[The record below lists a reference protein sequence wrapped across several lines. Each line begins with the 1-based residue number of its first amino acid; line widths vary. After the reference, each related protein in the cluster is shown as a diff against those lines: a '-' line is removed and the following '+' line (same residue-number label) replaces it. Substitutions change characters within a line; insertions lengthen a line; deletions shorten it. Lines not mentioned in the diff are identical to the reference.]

1 MVNSL
6 SKEDALKSITI
17 WPAMGSF
24 EEETKGSIEPGKVAD
39 YVILDTDLLEVEQ
52 SDLLKARVLGT
63 YVNGINVYE
72 SN

>member
-1 MVNSL
+1 
-6 SKEDALKSITI
+6 
-17 WPAMGSF
+17 
-24 EEETKGSIEPGKVAD
+24 
-39 YVILDTDLLEVEQ
+39 LEVEQ